1 MTDDVFGLLS
11 EHYRRESRERMLVP
25 LPKGFYPECA
35 VYLDSISV
43 KATSMRDAGTTDS
56 DEYDDLVER
65 LMSVNRILSELR
77 RLRMEKISRMAMFAA
92 SGGVPDTSPMTHDEL
107 ELFGAYR
114 DAAKRHLGKV
124 IG

>member
-1 MTDDVFGLLS
+1 MTESTFDLLT

-35 VYLDSISV
+35 VYIDSLSME
-43 KATSMRDAGTTDS
+43 ATTMRDSGSTDTDAY
-56 DEYDDLVER
+56 DEVVER
-65 LMSVNRILSELR
+65 LMNVNRVLSELR

-92 SGGVPDTSPMTHDEL
+92 SGGVPDTSPLTHDEL
-107 ELFGAYR
+107 ELFQAYR
-114 DAAKRHLGKV
+114 DSAKRHLGKV